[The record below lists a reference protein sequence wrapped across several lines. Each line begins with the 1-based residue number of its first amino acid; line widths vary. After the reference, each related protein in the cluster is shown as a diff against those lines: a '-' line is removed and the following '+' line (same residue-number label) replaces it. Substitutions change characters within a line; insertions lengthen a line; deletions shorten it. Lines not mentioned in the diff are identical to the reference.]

1 MGVRITT
8 DKDSNTFTRV
18 SLLLTLFSRRK
29 FRPRFGSGFDEGE
42 ELISIVKLRRY
53 PFSEGQ
59 GDGQQPLS
67 GETQRS
73 VSFALTNFSSEIRF
87 PDLDSRVSRRC
98 TVQSYG
104 IERREEGGRGGG
116 GRGRSNRWKR
126 REIKRPPGTNERSS
140 LVRRLEIL
148 LVGDSFTWKRVNIDR
163 SAPPSWFV
171 RRARISSYRRR
182 WFTARR
188 RESQLRKQVKR

>member
-1 MGVRITT
+1 M
-8 DKDSNTFTRV
+8 
-18 SLLLTLFSRRK
+18 
-29 FRPRFGSGFDEGE
+29 
-42 ELISIVKLRRY
+42 RRY
-53 PFSEGQ
+53 PFSGRQRET
-59 GDGQQPLS
+59 PLS

-73 VSFALTNFSSEIRF
+73 VNFALTNFSSEIRF
-87 PDLDSRVSRRC
+87 PSRFSDFASMHRSELRNRTEGRR
-98 TVQSYG
+98 G
-104 IERREEGGRGGG
+104 GKKEEATGGRD
-116 GRGRSNRWKR
+116 

-148 LVGDSFTWKRVNIDR
+148 LVGDSFTSKRVNIDR

>member
-1 MGVRITT
+1 MNRSELRNRT
-8 DKDSNTFTRV
+8 
-18 SLLLTLFSRRK
+18 
-29 FRPRFGSGFDEGE
+29 EG
-42 ELISIVKLRRY
+42 R
-53 PFSEGQ
+53 
-59 GDGQQPLS
+59 
-67 GETQRS
+67 
-73 VSFALTNFSSEIRF
+73 
-87 PDLDSRVSRRC
+87 
-98 TVQSYG
+98 
-104 IERREEGGRGGG
+104 RGGG
-116 GRGRSNRWKR
+116 QGGGGKKEEATGGRD

-148 LVGDSFTWKRVNIDR
+148 LVGDSFTSKRVNIDR